1 MTEYTDEEIIDK
13 LLKACIEKN
22 ISLTSFAEKQLN
34 IRNHC
39 RQTERILNIIKLN
52 DFADISHNDII
63 IANPKTKKIVGD
75 GGYLM
80 HLDRLN
86 KRQEHLEK
94 MQSIQDSKLLNEYTL
109 TKWQK
114 TTFWYWFVGAIIGG
128 LMGFISLLGQLN
140 LLHLPD
146 LGQPRESTVTKSDSV
161 SIHYQLDSSSK
172 HQSK

>member
-34 IRNHC
+34 IRNHW

-86 KRQEHLEK
+86 KRQEHLKK

-146 LGQPRESTVTKSDSV
+146 LAKHRQSSGESIDSV
-161 SIHYQLDSSSK
+161 SYNPHLDSAVRHLSK
-172 HQSK
+172 